1 MTSLFVF
8 WSIVSAIFMSP
19 IVQHLSL
26 FFFFL
31 ANPSSGDWDDVE
43 KSLQRVQREI
53 CKQPLTV
60 TYCFRSLTGI
70 KLKWSP
76 MRRRMSDHHNFFFF
90 LFLFVLFFE
99 CSYDCCVHTSSKEK
113 QKASLCSVCVCV
125 HILLISGHVYFLF
138 CFADQKH
145 GTVTKK
151 PQLHPLLKTSLLC
164 YHRKHFGIR
173 AD

>member
-26 FFFFL
+26 VFFFFL
-31 ANPSSGDWDDVE
+31 ASPSSGDWDDVE

-53 CKQPLTV
+53 SKQPLTV

-76 MRRRMSDHHNFFFF
+76 MRRRMSDHHNFF
-90 LFLFVLFFE
+90 V
-99 CSYDCCVHTSSKEK
+99 
-113 QKASLCSVCVCV
+113 
-125 HILLISGHVYFLF
+125 FLF
-138 CFADQKH
+138 CFLFCFLSVATTAAYTHQQQREAKSQFVQRMCVCAH
-145 GTVTKK
+145 TVNIWTCVFFV
-151 PQLHPLLKTSLLC
+151 LFCRSKTWHS
-164 YHRKHFGIR
+164 H
-173 AD
+173 

>member
-1 MTSLFVF
+1 
-8 WSIVSAIFMSP
+8 
-19 IVQHLSL
+19 
-26 FFFFL
+26 
-31 ANPSSGDWDDVE
+31 
-43 KSLQRVQREI
+43 
-53 CKQPLTV
+53 
-60 TYCFRSLTGI
+60 
-70 KLKWSP
+70 
-76 MRRRMSDHHNFFFF
+76 MSDHHNFFFF

-164 YHRKHFGIR
+164 YRRKHFGIR
-173 AD
+173 ADQFQHYVLSFYILPKGSLKTALLWKAQHGRFLFGKTLTSEKKKEEEEAGQKKISE